1 MAKIKNRILIILA
14 LVMLCAVGLFALS
27 ACSGSETYTVTFMVR
42 ENGTT
47 GDWQQYT
54 TVDTNDDGS
63 VTLPAEPTVDGY
75 TFRDW
80 YTDEACSADN
90 VFDETS
96 VSGDITVYALMAE
109 ANITLNITDGSGTS
123 TQIAGTLSAL
133 SQTTAEQEAAAA
145 AANLMFDGWYTDAAF
160 TQKYSDGMDATAL
173 YGRYMAAVT
182 IDDGYATVYT
192 ALVTPGTAMSEPT
205 DDDVLQYY
213 MGEIVYYTLVDSE
226 GNILSRDDNGAAA
239 EFDFST
245 EIETNTS
252 LRVMWASPYIN
263 YDLNSS
269 TGGLVMQGFKSADER
284 GDMDTYPVISIPAY
298 VTLDGETTARLVE
311 SVIWDSN
318 IEDICPAATKII
330 FADGIKSI
338 SGVMGNLAGVTAVEE
353 IVLPDTLKII
363 DTAFWNLS
371 SIKNFDMPDGVE
383 IIINSFWMGMTGQ
396 DLPAKTEYSFEI
408 EIPSSVKYLSQVP
421 SNFKY
426 AENSD
431 FWYDEVTN
439 AIYKKGDGNNYET
452 LISMYDFGSAAN
464 VKEGVAYVQ
473 VGAFAGMDFD
483 YLYLPSTFINV
494 AYIADADDD
503 DYPYYT
509 GGVGDNGYST
519 GGFRLYR
526 AEGGTTRY
534 GLAIVDRLDIME
546 RVVFD
551 LPERPTALQNDAIQ
565 GKANGNYSSFTAL
578 VFDDEDKVVFT
589 GEIADGESVTVRVR
603 AIYEVNGE
611 YNTYSVSGIVSGG
624 KLTKQAI
631 LDAIGFDNA
640 ASVVVS
646 ITQFGD
652 EYFASAP
659 EAENGKTIT
668 CRQYIEVVYSDNPGG
683 AVIELVDGVMT
694 VTDFDETTAILDE
707 NGGYIVT
714 IPAMYEGVAVTAIA
728 DGAFKDVDSI
738 VTVFIPKSVTTIGAE
753 AFMNTVNLTT
763 VTIAPGGLSVI
774 GRSAFENSGFTT
786 IALPLANLTDVQPYA
801 FKSEKLQSFTA
812 VEGEKDLCI
821 GAGSLA
827 GYASMMN
834 QFDLS
839 SDSLSKIAEGTYLFV
854 ADMYGNCTGLVRFK
868 SFIINDDEKTTTTY
882 VDYVAIAGGMT
893 ASQVGLGLDMGM
905 GYKVYYELLEGS
917 IYYLKSVGKNQ
928 SDGGIIFGLVTK
940 VHANA
945 FTDMDESIMVESETA
960 TKMKIRYAAN
970 KGASADMFKNET
982 IFENGWFDGK
992 SYGDEGMTFLDHVT
1006 DYSGSLI

>member
-439 AIYKKGDGNNYET
+439 AIYKKGDGNN
-452 LISMYDFGSAAN
+452 
-464 VKEGVAYVQ
+464 
-473 VGAFAGMDFD
+473 
-483 YLYLPSTFINV
+483 
-494 AYIADADDD
+494 
-503 DYPYYT
+503 
-509 GGVGDNGYST
+509 
-519 GGFRLYR
+519 
-526 AEGGTTRY
+526 
-534 GLAIVDRLDIME
+534 
-546 RVVFD
+546 
-551 LPERPTALQNDAIQ
+551 
-565 GKANGNYSSFTAL
+565 
-578 VFDDEDKVVFT
+578 
-589 GEIADGESVTVRVR
+589 
-603 AIYEVNGE
+603 
-611 YNTYSVSGIVSGG
+611 
-624 KLTKQAI
+624 
-631 LDAIGFDNA
+631 
-640 ASVVVS
+640 
-646 ITQFGD
+646 
-652 EYFASAP
+652 
-659 EAENGKTIT
+659 
-668 CRQYIEVVYSDNPGG
+668 
-683 AVIELVDGVMT
+683 
-694 VTDFDETTAILDE
+694 
-707 NGGYIVT
+707 
-714 IPAMYEGVAVTAIA
+714 
-728 DGAFKDVDSI
+728 
-738 VTVFIPKSVTTIGAE
+738 
-753 AFMNTVNLTT
+753 
-763 VTIAPGGLSVI
+763 
-774 GRSAFENSGFTT
+774 
-786 IALPLANLTDVQPYA
+786 
-801 FKSEKLQSFTA
+801 
-812 VEGEKDLCI
+812 
-821 GAGSLA
+821 
-827 GYASMMN
+827 
-834 QFDLS
+834 
-839 SDSLSKIAEGTYLFV
+839 
-854 ADMYGNCTGLVRFK
+854 
-868 SFIINDDEKTTTTY
+868 
-882 VDYVAIAGGMT
+882 
-893 ASQVGLGLDMGM
+893 
-905 GYKVYYELLEGS
+905 
-917 IYYLKSVGKNQ
+917 
-928 SDGGIIFGLVTK
+928 
-940 VHANA
+940 
-945 FTDMDESIMVESETA
+945 
-960 TKMKIRYAAN
+960 
-970 KGASADMFKNET
+970 
-982 IFENGWFDGK
+982 
-992 SYGDEGMTFLDHVT
+992 
-1006 DYSGSLI
+1006 